1 MLMFP
6 QFKATA
12 QGFYS
17 NRCLFHRKRQ
27 CSTLTFKISITKMK
41 TYSMA
46 LCSETS
52 VTPLRASKSTLRNKC
67 LSVLTSVSTT
77 FLTSMTLL
85 RRRKRWKTA
94 CLTIGSMSWTSH
106 RWNHASNA
114 FATTLHSSMNRS
126 LMNKRKNM
134 AKRMNYLFK
143 DSLQASLKTWAAVW
157 QGSRDSTPWNVLK
170 MRSRKMKKT
179 KFLKSLVRSSNSCCL
194 WLTRCRTCT
203 TICERDKAL
212 WSM

>member
-1 MLMFP
+1 MSHLLLGSLKTFKSWKIPQQSLQIKVSSVSGLTRNSVILMFP

-41 TYSMA
+41 IYSMA

-52 VTPLRASKSTLRNKC
+52 VTLLRESKSTLRNKC

-85 RRRKRWKTA
+85 RRRKRWNKV
-94 CLTIGSMSWTSH
+94 CLTIGSMLWTSL
-106 RWNHASNA
+106 RWNLALSV
-114 FATTLHSSMNRS
+114 FATT
-126 LMNKRKNM
+126 
-134 AKRMNYLFK
+134 
-143 DSLQASLKTWAAVW
+143 
-157 QGSRDSTPWNVLK
+157 
-170 MRSRKMKKT
+170 
-179 KFLKSLVRSSNSCCL
+179 
-194 WLTRCRTCT
+194 
-203 TICERDKAL
+203 
-212 WSM
+212 